1 MVYDFLTLLQY
12 ELICGLCVKRAY
24 FQMFL
29 HEFLLGVL
37 GPSVLELVICFIEV
51 RNYGIPVMEFND

>member
-1 MVYDFLTLLQY
+1 
-12 ELICGLCVKRAY
+12 
-24 FQMFL
+24 MFL